1 MKKYWFKLMT
11 TAVFLSAMPA
21 MVNAQDFQSPEYAA
35 PTQAAYSQA
44 QLEQMLAPIALYPDQ
59 LVAQI
64 LMAATYPLEVVQ
76 AERWLQ
82 NQQNAS
88 LKGGELSAL
97 WSKNHGIL
105 ALNH

>member
-1 MKKYWFKLMT
+1 MT